1 MWNRRHR
8 WTRRLATGF
17 AFAGLVVPAAAQ
29 AEPIQV
35 SGDRPGGE
43 PIAEYNGYGYRQSPG
58 VPLADQKSGIEWV
71 VDNGHV
77 LKDGMW
83 VKQPQVANAGI
94 RFFGDYVS
102 QPSGATVAV
111 RPDDRAVRISPQPVD
126 STNVVRPDDRSVRF
140 TPSGG
145 ELPQVVAAPSTGF
158 DWGDAGIGAATVFG
172 LMLLALGAALA
183 TRHANRKALA
193 GA

>member
-8 WTRRLATGF
+8 WLRRFAAGL
-17 AFAGLVVPAAAQ
+17 AFAGLVVVPTAQ
-29 AEPIQV
+29 AHHLQISGGG
-35 SGDRPGGE
+35 SGDVAVRPDDRAVR
-43 PIAEYNGYGYRQSPG
+43 ISPQA
-58 VPLADQKSGIEWV
+58 VDSTSVVRPDDRAVRISPQPVSAADV
-71 VDNGHV
+71 
-77 LKDGMW
+77 
-83 VKQPQVANAGI
+83 
-94 RFFGDYVS
+94 
-102 QPSGATVAV
+102 V

-126 STNVVRPDDRSVRF
+126 STNVVRPDDRGVRF

-158 DWGDAGIGAATVFG
+158 DWGDAGIGAGTALG

-183 TRHANRKALA
+183 TRLANRKALA

>member
-8 WTRRLATGF
+8 WLRRFAAGL
-17 AFAGLVVPAAAQ
+17 AFAGLVVPTAQ
-29 AEPIQV
+29 AHPLGV

-43 PIAEYNGYGYRQSPG
+43 PITSDVAVRPDDRAVRISPQAIDSTK
-58 VPLADQKSGIEWV
+58 V
-71 VDNGHV
+71 
-77 LKDGMW
+77 
-83 VKQPQVANAGI
+83 
-94 RFFGDYVS
+94 
-102 QPSGATVAV
+102 V

-126 STNVVRPDDRSVRF
+126 STSVVRPDDRAVRVSPQPVDSTNVVRPDDRGVRF

-145 ELPQVVAAPSTGF
+145 ELPQVVAEPSTGF
-158 DWGDAGIGAATVFG
+158 DWGDAGIGAGLAFG
-172 LMLLALGAALA
+172 LMLLTLGAALA

>member
-1 MWNRRHR
+1 MWNRRNR
-8 WTRRLATGF
+8 WLRRFAAGL
-17 AFAGLVVPAAAQ
+17 AFAGLVVVPTAQ
-29 AEPIQV
+29 AHHLQV
-35 SGDRPGGE
+35 SGGGSEVTSDVAVRPDDRAVR
-43 PIAEYNGYGYRQSPG
+43 ISPQA
-58 VPLADQKSGIEWV
+58 VDSTSV
-71 VDNGHV
+71 VRPDDRAV
-77 LKDGMW
+77 RIS
-83 VKQPQVANAGI
+83 PQAVGSKNI
-94 RFFGDYVS
+94 
-102 QPSGATVAV
+102 V

-126 STNVVRPDDRSVRF
+126 STNVVRPDDRGVRV

-158 DWGDAGIGAATVFG
+158 DWGDAGIGASLAFG

>member
-8 WTRRLATGF
+8 WLRRLAAGF
-17 AFAGLVVPAAAQ
+17 AFAGLVVPTAAQ
-29 AEPIQV
+29 AYQPQI
-35 SGDRPGGE
+35 SGGSGSGSSG
-43 PIAEYNGYGYRQSPG
+43 EYNGYGYQQSPG
-58 VPLADQKSGIEWV
+58 VPLADQNSRIEWV
-71 VDNGHV
+71 VDNGYV

-83 VKQPQVANAGI
+83 VQAA
-94 RFFGDYVS
+94 
-102 QPSGATVAV
+102 AT
-111 RPDDRAVRISPQPVD
+111 RPDDRAARITPQPID
-126 STNVVRPDDRSVRF
+126 STNLVRPDDRSVRF

-172 LMLLALGAALA
+172 LMLLALGAVLA
-183 TRHANRKALA
+183 TRHATRKALA

>member
-8 WTRRLATGF
+8 WLRRFAAGL
-17 AFAGLVVPAAAQ
+17 AFAGLVVVPTAQ
-29 AEPIQV
+29 AHQLQV
-35 SGDRPGGE
+35 SGGG
-43 PIAEYNGYGYRQSPG
+43 
-58 VPLADQKSGIEWV
+58 
-71 VDNGHV
+71 
-77 LKDGMW
+77 
-83 VKQPQVANAGI
+83 
-94 RFFGDYVS
+94 
-102 QPSGATVAV
+102 SGADIV

-158 DWGDAGIGAATVFG
+158 DWGDAGIGASLAFG

>member
-8 WTRRLATGF
+8 WLRRLAAGL
-17 AFAGLVVPAAAQ
+17 AFAGLVVVPTAQ
-29 AEPIQV
+29 AHHLQV
-35 SGDRPGGE
+35 SGGG
-43 PIAEYNGYGYRQSPG
+43 S
-58 VPLADQKSGIEWV
+58 S
-71 VDNGHV
+71 
-77 LKDGMW
+77 
-83 VKQPQVANAGI
+83 
-94 RFFGDYVS
+94 S
-102 QPSGATVAV
+102 QLGFTSDVAV

-126 STNVVRPDDRSVRF
+126 STSVVRPDDRAVRVSPQPVDSTNVVRPDDRGVRF

-145 ELPQVVAAPSTGF
+145 ELPQVVAEPSTGF
-158 DWGDAGIGAATVFG
+158 DWGDAGIGAGTALG

>member
-8 WTRRLATGF
+8 WLRRLAAGL
-17 AFAGLVVPAAAQ
+17 AFAGLVVPTAAQ
-29 AEPIQV
+29 AHHLQI
-35 SGDRPGGE
+35 SGGGSDQNKLGE
-43 PIAEYNGYGYRQSPG
+43 AWSFMAIPNG
-58 VPLADQKSGIEWV
+58 
-71 VDNGHV
+71 N
-77 LKDGMW
+77 
-83 VKQPQVANAGI
+83 
-94 RFFGDYVS
+94 
-102 QPSGATVAV
+102 TVNIV
-111 RPDDRAVRISPQPVD
+111 RPDDRAVRISPSTVGSTNVVRPDDRAVRVSPQPVD

-158 DWGDAGIGAATVFG
+158 DWSDAGIGAGTALG

-183 TRHANRKALA
+183 TRHANKKALA

>member
-8 WTRRLATGF
+8 WIRRLAAGF
-17 AFAGLVVPAAAQ
+17 AFAGLVVPTAAQ
-29 AEPIQV
+29 AYQPQI
-35 SGDRPGGE
+35 SGGSSSGSSG
-43 PIAEYNGYGYRQSPG
+43 EYNGYGYQQSPG
-58 VPLADQKSGIEWV
+58 VPL
-71 VDNGHV
+71 
-77 LKDGMW
+77 
-83 VKQPQVANAGI
+83 
-94 RFFGDYVS
+94 S
-102 QPSGATVAV
+102 QQTGTSDLAV
-111 RPDDRAVRISPQPVD
+111 RPDDRAVRVSAQPVNAAAIARPDDRAVRVSPQPID

-172 LMLLALGAALA
+172 LMLLALGAVLA